1 MKIAVIGAGAMGSIY
16 AGLMADAGYE
26 VWAIDL
32 WADHVA
38 AMATTGLRVEGA
50 SGDRIVTTVNASTD
64 FADAGACDLYII
76 ATKASGVEGAAKAI
90 SEIARPDSLIL
101 TIQNGLGAGQRIAT
115 HMPVDNVILGVAE
128 GFGAGM
134 KGPGHV
140 YHSSMKMIRIGEIN
154 GGMTDRLENLA
165 KVWQH
170 AGFDVQAFADIDQ
183 LIWEKFLCNVA
194 LAGPCTVF
202 GRTLGEMKDDPA
214 TWHIVLS
221 CLREAYQI
229 GCAKQINFSFDDP
242 DEYLTAFANRM
253 LDAKPSM
260 LQDHLAGRVSEI
272 DAINGMVP
280 LLGREL
286 GIATPY
292 NDVIVSAV
300 RAREATF
307 RK

>member
-165 KVWQH
+165 KV
-170 AGFDVQAFADIDQ
+170 
-183 LIWEKFLCNVA
+183 
-194 LAGPCTVF
+194 
-202 GRTLGEMKDDPA
+202 
-214 TWHIVLS
+214 
-221 CLREAYQI
+221 
-229 GCAKQINFSFDDP
+229 
-242 DEYLTAFANRM
+242 
-253 LDAKPSM
+253 
-260 LQDHLAGRVSEI
+260 
-272 DAINGMVP
+272 
-280 LLGREL
+280 
-286 GIATPY
+286 
-292 NDVIVSAV
+292 
-300 RAREATF
+300 
-307 RK
+307 

>member
-1 MKIAVIGAGAMGSIY
+1 MKIAIIGAGAMGSIY

-32 WADHVA
+32 WAEHVE
-38 AMATTGLRVEGA
+38 AMKTSGLRVEGA
-50 SGDRIVTTVNASTD
+50 SGDRIVTSINAATD
-64 FADAGACDLYII
+64 LSGAGACDLYII

-90 SEIARPDSLIL
+90 SDVARPDSLIL
-101 TIQNGLGAGQRIAT
+101 TIQNGLGAGERIAT

-134 KGPGHV
+134 MGPGHV
-140 YHSSMKMIRIGEIN
+140 YHNAMKMIRIGEMN

-165 KVWQH
+165 TLWQH

-194 LAGPCTVF
+194 LAGPCTLYD
-202 GRTLGEMKDDPA
+202 RTLGEMKDDPA
-214 TWHIVLS
+214 AWHIVLS
-221 CLREAYQI
+221 CLQEAYQI

-253 LDAKPSM
+253 LGAKPSM
-260 LQDHLAGRVSEI
+260 LQDHLAGRASEI

-280 LLGREL
+280 VLGREL

-292 NDVIVSAV
+292 NDVIVNAV

-307 RK
+307 NK